1 MLIISLLVIFL
12 VPGCEGRYNIL
23 DPSPNTDVHRD
34 LEEIQQEGI
43 LKAILVYSSTSYFIY
58 RGRAMGYEYELLNQF
73 ARSQNLR
80 LEIVVAHNIDELL
93 EMLNRG
99 DGDLIAYGMTI
110 TQDREK
116 KVDFT
121 HHLYLTNQVLVQR
134 KPEKWMQMKQADLE
148 RKLVTSPLQ
157 LLNDT
162 VTVRRNSSYY
172 ERLIN
177 LQSEIG
183 GKIHIDTTPGNWSTE
198 RIIELVSEGS
208 LKYTLADKNIAELL
222 STFHKNLD
230 VSTPMSLSQRVAW
243 AVRENSPELHS
254 VLNDWIDEMRDKSEH
269 QALYRK
275 YFNNPQAFK
284 GRARSPYF
292 SLNEGKISV
301 YDDLIKK
308 HATTAGWDWRLIS
321 SIICEESGFNPADTS
336 WAGAQGLMQLMP
348 ATAAELGIED
358 PSDPESSIRG
368 GTRYLKTLWGL
379 WDEIPDSLNRYQF
392 ALASYNAGYA
402 HILDAQRLAEKY
414 GADRLTWV
422 GNVETYLLNLT
433 YPEYYNDEV
442 VRYGVVRGNI
452 PVNYVRNIMSRY
464 AQYKN
469 LIPLN

>member
-1 MLIISLLVIFL
+1 LKLIESHINRLSLIRGESALLIISLLVIFL

-23 DPSPNTDVHRD
+23 DPSPKPDVHRD
-34 LEEIQQEGI
+34 LEEIKQEGI

-243 AVRENSPELHS
+243 AVRENSPELQPQ
-254 VLNDWIDEMRDKSEH
+254 R
-269 QALYRK
+269 RK
-275 YFNNPQAFK
+275 N
-284 GRARSPYF
+284 
-292 SLNEGKISV
+292 
-301 YDDLIKK
+301 
-308 HATTAGWDWRLIS
+308 
-321 SIICEESGFNPADTS
+321 
-336 WAGAQGLMQLMP
+336 
-348 ATAAELGIED
+348 
-358 PSDPESSIRG
+358 
-368 GTRYLKTLWGL
+368 
-379 WDEIPDSLNRYQF
+379 
-392 ALASYNAGYA
+392 
-402 HILDAQRLAEKY
+402 QR
-414 GADRLTWV
+414 V
-422 GNVETYLLNLT
+422 
-433 YPEYYNDEV
+433 
-442 VRYGVVRGNI
+442 
-452 PVNYVRNIMSRY
+452 
-464 AQYKN
+464 
-469 LIPLN
+469 

>member
-183 GKIHIDTTPGNWSTE
+183 GKIHIDTTPGLE
-198 RIIELVSEGS
+198 
-208 LKYTLADKNIAELL
+208 
-222 STFHKNLD
+222 
-230 VSTPMSLSQRVAW
+230 
-243 AVRENSPELHS
+243 
-254 VLNDWIDEMRDKSEH
+254 
-269 QALYRK
+269 
-275 YFNNPQAFK
+275 
-284 GRARSPYF
+284 
-292 SLNEGKISV
+292 
-301 YDDLIKK
+301 
-308 HATTAGWDWRLIS
+308 
-321 SIICEESGFNPADTS
+321 
-336 WAGAQGLMQLMP
+336 
-348 ATAAELGIED
+348 
-358 PSDPESSIRG
+358 
-368 GTRYLKTLWGL
+368 
-379 WDEIPDSLNRYQF
+379 
-392 ALASYNAGYA
+392 
-402 HILDAQRLAEKY
+402 
-414 GADRLTWV
+414 
-422 GNVETYLLNLT
+422 
-433 YPEYYNDEV
+433 
-442 VRYGVVRGNI
+442 
-452 PVNYVRNIMSRY
+452 
-464 AQYKN
+464 
-469 LIPLN
+469 